1 MLGNRK
7 RHFIVVIGVFLI
19 LVGAYSYYLY
29 QTSVD
34 VSDAKALE
42 QYIENEMGEASVKV
56 LKTSY
61 KDDFCGVY
69 YQSTE
74 GEALFLMKAVMSRTN
89 RYRYFGYGKCS
100 TEIGTFQYNESGS
113 WSLIVVYG
121 DNTELQG
128 ASYTL
133 QSDGRFYTRSNLGDT
148 LVDIYIIE
156 NTASAMAQGTLYSAE
171 EEVLLSF

>member
-74 GEALFLMKAVMSRTN
+74 GEALFLMKAVMTRTN

-156 NTASAMAQGTLYSAE
+156 NTASAMAQGTLYSDE